1 MTKFVADASNVPG
14 GQISNQILVAK
25 LATNSSRDTEINF
38 ELFWLKDLL
47 KFWNQCPGSVVPL
60 AMFIFKVLKYGVEGE
75 GGGFFLL
82 KTSTFGRGDVP
93 KSQIN

>member
-1 MTKFVADASNVPG
+1 MQVMPPG
-14 GQISNQILVAK
+14 GQICNQILVAK

-60 AMFIFKVLKYGVEGE
+60 AMFNHQMSKTE
-75 GGGFFLL
+75 GGGG
-82 KTSTFGRGDVP
+82 S
-93 KSQIN
+93 

>member
-1 MTKFVADASNVPG
+1 MQVMPPG
-14 GQISNQILVAK
+14 GQICNQILVAK

-60 AMFIFKVLKYGVEGE
+60 AMFLQSGPKGVNNIGNTKNSMKKLKRQNSLFLQGE
-75 GGGFFLL
+75 I
-82 KTSTFGRGDVP
+82 S
-93 KSQIN
+93 S

>member
-1 MTKFVADASNVPG
+1 MQVMPPG
-14 GQISNQILVAK
+14 GQICNQILVAK

-60 AMFIFKVLKYGVEGE
+60 AMF
-75 GGGFFLL
+75 GGG
-82 KTSTFGRGDVP
+82 THIEGTTM
-93 KSQIN
+93 